1 MHFYVSDSCS
11 ISQLSL
17 CLLYIFSL
25 SPVPPICCS
34 VFILPYS
41 CILPSLYPCPPVPL
55 PTCTLAHLYLSPPVP
70 LPNPANAAALLKQ
83 EGAATSA
90 GGVWMLSP
98 GVRMPPP
105 CSGVGLDQRWGWSND
120 QCPQRNFPLPE
131 PTELPSTTLE
141 HGDEG
146 DGQLCAKRSID

>member
-1 MHFYVSDSCS
+1 MRLVTRKVFAPPGQPAAQSEQQAAASRRQAHHRDLTALIAPNGSEIND
-11 ISQLSL
+11 
-17 CLLYIFSL
+17 
-25 SPVPPICCS
+25 PVGTADHIQVVNDHPHNS
-34 VFILPYS
+34 RS
-41 CILPSLYPCPPVPL
+41 
-55 PTCTLAHLYLSPPVP
+55 
-70 LPNPANAAALLKQ
+70 NPANAAALLKQ